1 MLELIVRSN
10 MSRKYWIYCRQQIEG
25 VGNNCIYCIFF
36 AILFLAFSVYA
47 VPITIGS
54 WHICANYE
62 SETAKTSGQ
71 KNQELFL
78 CIDKYFSTHLF

>member
-10 MSRKYWIYCRQQIEG
+10 MSRKYWSYCRHQIEG
-25 VGNNCIYCIFF
+25 VGNNCILCNFF

-54 WHICANYE
+54 WHICANMNLRQP
-62 SETAKTSGQ
+62 KPQ
-71 KNQELFL
+71 DKKIKN
-78 CIDKYFSTHLF
+78 YFFA